1 MLPARALNTK
11 TLRHKHFTYK
21 DLSLKQK
28 NGESYT
34 MQNSNNEKAGG
45 TILISDTI
53 YFKIENV
60 SRDKEGYLIII
71 ITKLKRIN

>member
-11 TLRHKHFTYK
+11 TLRQKHFTYK

-45 TILISDTI
+45 TILISDKI

-71 ITKLKRIN
+71 KELIRNI